1 MDIFG
6 IHDDALMLR
15 ARRAEVLAGNIA
27 NADTPDFKARDIDF
41 KSILKNIDQASQ
53 ALHNTEEQHLASGLQ
68 SLDGVEL
75 QYRSPLQSSLDN
87 NTVDLQAERS
97 AFLENSM
104 QYQASLRFVNGRI
117 SGLLTA
123 IRGEI

>member
-27 NADTPDFKARDIDF
+27 NVDTPGFKARDIDF
-41 KSILKNIDQASQ
+41 KAVLSNIAQATQNVNQTQ
-53 ALHNTEEQHLASGLQ
+53 ALHLASGFQ

-75 QYRSPLQSSLDN
+75 HYRNPMQASLDN

>member
-27 NADTPDFKARDIDF
+27 NADTPGFKARDIDF
-41 KSILKNIDQASQ
+41 KSILKDIDQASQ
-53 ALHNTEEQHLASGLQ
+53 ALHNTEVQHLASGSQ
-68 SLDGVEL
+68 SLGGVEL